1 MKLEDKFCN
10 SFFYPFLISIIL
22 STLVVTL
29 FIGLF
34 TDNFYDKRT
43 YNNIINMEKEYSKIY
58 INSAG
63 AILKTSIEKIHSSLN
78 EHILYYQRMAN
89 KILELNN
96 SNDLNFS
103 EYLKCAQNIDYLF
116 CYYNT
121 EETFDKAIWTLD
133 GKVNEDN
140 LDSYP
145 DVKKQLLAYDRI
157 IPNINASLEA
167 TKPDAFYY
175 YFYFEQNELY
185 IFYLISSGC
194 ENDLFYRLNYESY
207 HHATI
212 QCMDE
217 NAEYYQSFQFKCE
230 IYYKNFEK
238 SKSNIFDNNYSS
250 KRNKTIFISNYYA
263 AFTENED
270 RKYDMCIQFFDPI
283 TKGMGYACCQVLSW
297 DLVDSL
303 ESLNTHIP
311 GFFFISNVGFNHV
324 FYFPSSTISPK
335 TSTLNIFDWDY
346 DYNLKEKKDFII
358 NIKISCFTST

>member
-10 SFFYPFLISIIL
+10 SFFYPFLISIVL

-43 YNNIINMEKEYSKIY
+43 YNNIISMEKEYSKIY

-96 SNDLNFS
+96 TNDLNLS

-116 CYYNT
+116 CYYHK
-121 EETFDKAIWTLD
+121 EETFDKALWTLG

-175 YFYFEQNELY
+175 YFYFEKMSYLY
-185 IFYLISSGC
+185 
-194 ENDLFYRLNYESY
+194 
-207 HHATI
+207 
-212 QCMDE
+212 
-217 NAEYYQSFQFKCE
+217 
-230 IYYKNFEK
+230 
-238 SKSNIFDNNYSS
+238 
-250 KRNKTIFISNYYA
+250 FI
-263 AFTENED
+263 
-270 RKYDMCIQFFDPI
+270 
-283 TKGMGYACCQVLSW
+283 L
-297 DLVDSL
+297 
-303 ESLNTHIP
+303 
-311 GFFFISNVGFNHV
+311 
-324 FYFPSSTISPK
+324 
-335 TSTLNIFDWDY
+335 
-346 DYNLKEKKDFII
+346 
-358 NIKISCFTST
+358 